1 MTAADE
7 QLVRDLRSRRSEAAA
22 RELYRAYGA
31 ELYGFAVRRLGDRGA
46 AEEVLQDVFARAWH
60 HAADYEPARGSVRTW
75 LYGIARNAIVDAERR
90 RGRRPG
96 LAAQD
101 AVEELAA
108 DDPIDRAL
116 LRWQVQLAF
125 SRLTPEHR
133 EVIELSHVQGLLLR
147 EIADR
152 KGLALGTVKSRVY
165 YALENM
171 RLALEELG
179 VTP

>member
-7 QLVRDLRSRRSEAAA
+7 QLVRDLRSRRGETAA

-31 ELYGFAVRRLGDRGA
+31 ELYGFAVQRLGDRGA
-46 AEEVLQDVFARAWH
+46 AEEVVQDVFARAWH
-60 HAADYEPARGSVRTW
+60 HAGDYEPRRGSVRTW
-75 LYGIARNAIVDAERR
+75 LYGIARNAIVDVERR
-90 RGRRPG
+90 RGRRPR
-96 LAAQD
+96 LVADD
-101 AVEELAA
+101 AVGDVSA
-108 DDPIDRAL
+108 DEPIERAL

-165 YALENM
+165 YALRSM